1 MATNRNITQNN
12 DTHVSK
18 ASSPVQKRFKLGGT
32 PNDKVEQYRRIMSV
46 RWSQEGKKEE
56 PTWVEAL
63 EEVIDTHQALKK
75 LKI

>member
-1 MATNRNITQNN
+1 
-12 DTHVSK
+12 
-18 ASSPVQKRFKLGGT
+18 
-32 PNDKVEQYRRIMSV
+32 MSV